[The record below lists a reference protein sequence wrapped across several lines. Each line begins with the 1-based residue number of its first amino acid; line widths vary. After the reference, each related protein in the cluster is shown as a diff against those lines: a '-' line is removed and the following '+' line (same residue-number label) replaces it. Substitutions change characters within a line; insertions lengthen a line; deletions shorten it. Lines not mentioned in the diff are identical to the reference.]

1 MILRRLLLPALCA
14 GTLALAAC
22 GGGSAPE
29 GGIGGSGKP
38 LGTLRMSLG
47 DAPACGYD
55 AVNITVQEVR
65 VNQVANAGDDDTGWV
80 SLPVSP
86 PQRVDLLTL
95 TNGTLLTLGQT
106 PLATGTYTQLRLVLA
121 ANDANHPLANSVVPT
136 GGSEVPLTTPSA
148 QQSGLKANADITVE
162 ENQLAD
168 FVIDFDAC
176 RSVVRAGHS
185 GKYLLKPVI
194 QVVPNFV
201 SGIDGWVAPAAAQSG
216 ATVQAEVAGVVV
228 KSTVADATGHFLLEP
243 MAPGTFDVVVT
254 APGRATSVVTG
265 VVVADAQVSP
275 LNAQATAID
284 PPLSGTGTAQGT
296 ITTPDQP
303 IEAEVAALQALT
315 GGVTVTVA
323 FDPADAETGAYA
335 LELPVAAPEL
345 APYVAGLPPVFVAVP
360 DAAGVY
366 TLAATW
372 DGTTKTAGP
381 LTLLADQ
388 VVTTDF
394 TFP

>member
-1 MILRRLLLPALCA
+1 MILRRLLLPTLYA
-14 GTLALAAC
+14 GTLAIAAC

-29 GGIGGSGKP
+29 GGIGGSGAE
-38 LGTLRMSLG
+38 GTLRMSIT

-65 VNQVANAGDDDTGWV
+65 VNQDANAGDDAAGWV

-86 PQRVDLLTL
+86 PQRIDLLTL
-95 TNGTLLTLGQT
+95 TNGTLLALGQT

-121 ANDANHPLANSVVPT
+121 ANDAAHPLANSVVPT
-136 GGSEVPLTTPSA
+136 GGTEVPLTTPSA
-148 QQSGLKANADITVE
+148 QQSGLKANADITVA

-194 QVVPNFV
+194 EVVPNFV
-201 SGIDGWVAPAAAQSG
+201 SGIDGWVAPAAAQAG
-216 ATVQAEVAGVVV
+216 ALVQAEQGGVVV
-228 KSTVADATGHFLLEP
+228 KGTVADATGHFLLEP
-243 MAPGTFDVVVT
+243 MAPGTYDVVVT
-254 APGRATSVVTG
+254 APARANSIVTG
-265 VVVADAQVSP
+265 VVVTEAQVSP

-284 PPLSGTGTAQGT
+284 PPASGTGTAQGT
-296 ITTPDQP
+296 VTTPDQP
-303 IEAEVAALQALT
+303 IEAEVAALQALP
-315 GGVTVTVA
+315 GGVSVTIA
-323 FDPADAETGAYA
+323 FDSADAESGAYA
-335 LELPVAAPEL
+335 LELSVAAPEL

-360 DAAGVY
+360 EAAGVY

-394 TFP
+394 AFP